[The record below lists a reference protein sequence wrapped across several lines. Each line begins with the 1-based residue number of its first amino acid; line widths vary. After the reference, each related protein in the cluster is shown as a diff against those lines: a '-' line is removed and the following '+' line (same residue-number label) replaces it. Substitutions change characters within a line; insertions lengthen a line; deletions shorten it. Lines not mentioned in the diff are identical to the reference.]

1 MQRIGIEL
9 KPIVR
14 VAVTGILEGSLDSRG
29 VLDQRFWRGSGLKEG
44 SREEEKRREEK
55 RREGEK
61 VRMHG
66 GWRRRPIL

>member
-55 RREGEK
+55 RRRKG
-61 VRMHG
+61 
-66 GWRRRPIL
+66 